1 MDIKVLGSGCTK
13 CKTLF
18 KNVEEAIQTTGI
30 EANLTKVEDIIEIMK
45 LGVMTVPAL
54 IIDNKAVTT
63 GRVPGV
69 KDIIDILNQ

>member
-63 GRVPGV
+63 GRVPSV
-69 KDIIDILNQ
+69 KEIIDILNQ

>member
-18 KNVEEAIQTTGI
+18 KNVEEALQTTGT

-54 IIDNKAVTT
+54 VIDNKVVLS
-63 GRVPGV
+63 GRVA
-69 KDIIDILNQ
+69 KTKEIIEILNK